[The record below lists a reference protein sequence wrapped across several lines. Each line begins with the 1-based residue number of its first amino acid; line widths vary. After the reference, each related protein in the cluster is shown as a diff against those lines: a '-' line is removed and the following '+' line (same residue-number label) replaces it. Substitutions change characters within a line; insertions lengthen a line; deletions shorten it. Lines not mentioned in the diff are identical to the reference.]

1 MSMLSTQVDE
11 LRELATRYDEL
22 QAGVVRAVRI
32 PLNMGSVLREAAD
45 TIWELRCRLVDAED
59 RVRKRDEAEL
69 EAIERVNMT
78 HERMIM
84 SHFATAVLSDGT
96 KTLEEL
102 LAPYQE
108 NNMDDVPA
116 EFLEFHDAAEE
127 ESEKYENDTTTF
139 VKYKGRLYSPYDAAF
154 RKPDASRYGF
164 STSDYEVP
172 EDLPRINIPFKV
184 IYPTIEEYLRDYCG
198 YDALDERTGKYG
210 YWENP
215 NAKWDWFEVGGRWKN
230 WAEDTIGGTVVRVG
244 DITFDPDFEREKASA
259 WWDQMQVEDP
269 LYFKLATRGRTK
281 EQYVESQAHLSF
293 RACITPDGKWHEVGE
308 MGWFGMSS
316 ESGDERQDWDLA
328 FSERFLTDPDLT
340 LFVVDCHI

>member
-1 MSMLSTQVDE
+1 
-11 LRELATRYDEL
+11 
-22 QAGVVRAVRI
+22 
-32 PLNMGSVLREAAD
+32 
-45 TIWELRCRLVDAED
+45 
-59 RVRKRDEAEL
+59 
-69 EAIERVNMT
+69 
-78 HERMIM
+78 M

-139 VKYKGRLYSPYDAAF
+139 VKYKGRLYSPYDAVF

-293 RACITPDGKWHEVGE
+293 RACITPDGTWHEVGE

-316 ESGDERQDWDLA
+316 ESGDEKQEWDLA